1 MEVGRLRDK
10 ITKKNGQT
18 LKIDVF
24 VEVHTTTVADHLG
37 GKEKVFQGY

>member
-18 LKIDVF
+18 LKIDIF
-24 VEVHTTTVADHLG
+24 GEVHATAAAGDLG
-37 GKEKVFQGY
+37 GKEKVF